1 MQEHGW
7 KPRLFAQD
15 QKTIVPCLTRA
26 LVLIPDEE
34 DKFMP
39 KNFRAGVRP
48 LPLDLSRAADPLGAP
63 AESPQKAASPESP
76 GSPDGSLDVFHAA
89 LPNLRTMP
97 LHDAPDKANSL
108 AHSDAGSTPKSALSI
123 VSAFGMPR

>member
-1 MQEHGW
+1 
-7 KPRLFAQD
+7 
-15 QKTIVPCLTRA
+15 
-26 LVLIPDEE
+26 
-34 DKFMP
+34 MP

-63 AESPQKAASPESP
+63 ADSPQKAPSPESP

-89 LPNLRTMP
+89 LPNLRTTP
-97 LHDAPDKANSL
+97 LQDAPDKANSL